1 MTSPI
6 SPYITVGPLTWFHPG
21 DALSHTLDDTAA
33 LMAKDRRKHALR
45 VIAL

>member
-1 MTSPI
+1 MTS
-6 SPYITVGPLTWFHPG
+6 SCITVGPLTWFYPG

-33 LMAKDRRKHALR
+33 LMAKDGREHALR